1 MGQFMSLVGIFVL
14 LGICWLMSNNRR
26 KMNFQ
31 TIVVGT
37 MMQVGLGAI
46 LLKWE
51 PGIELIKEFSLG
63 VEGFLKLSEAGSGLV
78 FGKLGLN
85 AESGFQF
92 AFQIL
97 PTIIFFS
104 AVMSVLYYLGVM
116 QIVITVLAKLFRRAL
131 GTSGSESLSVS
142 ANIFVGQTEAPL
154 LIRPFLPDMTR
165 SELFAVMCGGFATV
179 AGGVLAL
186 YIGMGIDAGH
196 LIVASVMSAPAA
208 LVVAK
213 IMYPETE
220 VSPTLGD
227 VKMPDIDGG
236 DNIIDA
242 AAKGATDGLYL
253 ALNVAA
259 MLIAFL
265 GLVAVCDWILG
276 GLDGWIDGELL
287 GGTLMANKEHSGF
300 VPGSLTTIFG
310 TLLAPIA
317 FVMGVPWEESSA
329 IGNLLGQKLAVNEFV
344 GYMTLTDLM
353 KTGQISERSAIIA
366 TYALC
371 GFANFG
377 SIGIQIGGISAL
389 APERRKDLA
398 AIGLKAML
406 GGAFATWITACV
418 AGLMIGGSTAKIVP
432 AKADS
437 APSEAQAK
445 TDVAKEAPKAI
456 EGADQGAVEERTV
469 DTDVREAAKNSP
481 NGNVDGDAKGSPHG
495 GADASLKMG
504 RKTGLTNAASGAPP
518 ADGHGNGARNAPPKT
533 PTVIKTPTQAEVS
546 PSAP

>member
-1 MGQFMSLVGIFVL
+1 MSQFMSLVGILVL
-14 LGICWLMSNNRR
+14 LGICWLMSNNRK

-31 TIVVGT
+31 TIGVGIL
-37 MMQVGLGAI
+37 MQVAFGAI
-46 LLKWE
+46 LLKWQ
-51 PGIELIKEFSLG
+51 PGVDAIKDFSLG
-63 VEGFLKLSEAGSGLV
+63 VEGFLQLSEAGSGLV
-78 FGKLGLN
+78 FGALGQN
-85 AESGFQF
+85 EKSGFQF

-104 AVMSVLYYLGVM
+104 AFMAVLYYLGIM
-116 QIVITVLAKLFRRAL
+116 QIVITLLAKVFRRAL

-142 ANIFVGQTEAPL
+142 ANIFVGQTELL
-154 LIRPFLPDMTR
+154 LIRPFLPEMTR

-186 YIGMGIDAGH
+186 YIGMGVNAGH

-220 VSPTLGD
+220 VSPTMGD
-227 VKMPDIDGG
+227 VKMPDIDAG
-236 DNIIDA
+236 DNVIDA
-242 AAKGATDGLYL
+242 AAKGATDGLHL

-265 GLVAVCDWILG
+265 ALVAVADWMLG
-276 GLDGWIDGELL
+276 GIDEWIDGDVL
-287 GGTLMANKEHSGF
+287 GGEQMANKEYSGF

-317 FVMGVPWEESSA
+317 FVMGVPWSEA
-329 IGNLLGQKLAVNEFV
+329 TAVGNLLGQKLAVNEFV

-353 KTGQISERSAIIA
+353 KAGAISERSAIIS

-398 AIGLKAML
+398 AIGFKAML

-418 AGLMIGGSTAKIVP
+418 AGLMIGGSTEKMTP
-432 AKADS
+432 APQPTPA
-437 APSEAQAK
+437 
-445 TDVAKEAPKAI
+445 VEAP
-456 EGADQGAVEERTV
+456 
-469 DTDVREAAKNSP
+469 
-481 NGNVDGDAKGSPHG
+481 
-495 GADASLKMG
+495 
-504 RKTGLTNAASGAPP
+504 AASGEAPSTSAGEQASENEVP
-518 ADGHGNGARNAPPKT
+518 STSVGEKGNEPQATEGQNPKGSSSQNDQGTKSAEGSPNVPPT
-533 PTVIKTPTQAEVS
+533 PTTSVVPKANPSVNPIPS
-546 PSAP
+546 PQQLDSQKGQGQGVKDGKAKGIQGAP